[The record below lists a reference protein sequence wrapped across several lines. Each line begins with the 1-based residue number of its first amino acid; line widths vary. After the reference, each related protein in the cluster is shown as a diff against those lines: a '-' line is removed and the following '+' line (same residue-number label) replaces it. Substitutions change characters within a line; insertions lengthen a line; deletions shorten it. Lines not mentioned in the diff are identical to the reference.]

1 MNRFKDTA
9 LTVAT
14 IGIGFGIIG
23 AAFSPDGEHSIGSI
37 IFSVVMG
44 GFCLA
49 AGIVFLTQIT
59 IPAWK
64 NQKKTL
70 KDDAKALVTPEQ
82 KGKADADE
90 DDRLISS
97 FRQSV
102 YSFFTVRG
110 TEPNSIIQ
118 HTATQLYWHLL
129 YLQKMRMDR
138 KNVSLNF
145 EAERKSYNGV
155 SVTKKKYFDGKYEI
169 TEAKERIECRRTYT
183 NGTFKYVKT
192 DNELANYSIL
202 NAKNDGDSL
211 ITCPSCGS
219 KATRENLLD
228 GCDYCG
234 TKFTIEDL
242 GKRISN
248 FALRKDYEIAYD
260 KYRDRRSFYKRR
272 AFLFCAVPVFVFSL
286 ICMIAVSFEQ
296 KEGVMLSAAV
306 SIFGAAFVA
315 GAFGLFGSLGFTF
328 FIFPFIQLKESAKL
342 SLMRKLKP
350 IDERNEAFVKRIK
363 ENDPLFSAEHFF
375 SNIQNKLATIHY
387 ADKSEQISVFA
398 EKDLDGLLEKYSDI
412 VDMDVTSITFENMSF
427 DENTS
432 KIEITSR
439 LNLVRIKNNGFCETN
454 EKVHLSLAKNT
465 ECKTEAVCE
474 PSVLRCSDCGS
485 SVSLL
490 EGGRCQYCGGR
501 LNLKKYD
508 WVIEDYRIL

>member
-14 IGIGFGIIG
+14 LGIGCGILG
-23 AAFSPDGEHSIGSI
+23 AAFSPGEEHSLGSV

-44 GFCLA
+44 GFCIV
-49 AGIVFLTQIT
+49 AGLVFLKEIT

-64 NQKKTL
+64 NRKKTL
-70 KDDAKALVTPEQ
+70 KDDAKALVKPEQ

-90 DDRLISS
+90 DDRLISG

-102 YSFFTVRG
+102 YSFFKGRG
-110 TEPNSIIQ
+110 TEPNSVIQ

-129 YLQKMRMDR
+129 YLQKLRMDR

-145 EAERKSYNGV
+145 EAERKSYGGI
-155 SVTKKKYFDGKYEI
+155 SVTKKKFFDGKYEI

-183 NGTFKYVKT
+183 SGTLKYVKN

-202 NAKNDGDSL
+202 NAQSDGGSL
-211 ITCPSCGS
+211 ITCPNCGS

-228 GCDYCG
+228 GCDFCG

-248 FALRKDYEIAYD
+248 FALRKDYEVEYA
-260 KYRDRRSFYKRR
+260 KYKDRRNFYKQR

-286 ICMIAVSFEQ
+286 ICMIIVSFEQ
-296 KEGVMLSAAV
+296 KEGILLSAAV

-315 GAFGLFGSLGFTF
+315 GAFGFFGSLGFMF

-342 SLMRKLKP
+342 SFMRKFKP
-350 IDERNEAFVKRIK
+350 NDESNAFFVKRIK

-398 EKDLDGLLEKYSDI
+398 EKDLSGFLEKYSDI
-412 VDMDVTSITFENMSF
+412 VDMDVTDITLKKVSFSENISRIDM
-427 DENTS
+427 TS
-432 KIEITSR
+432 S
-439 LNLVRIKNNGFCETN
+439 LNLICLKNNGFYETKEN
-454 EKVHLSLAKNT
+454 VFISLVKNSS
-465 ECKTEAVCE
+465 CKTEAVCE
-474 PSVLRCSDCGS
+474 PFVLRCRECGS

-490 EGGRCQYCGGR
+490 EGGKCQYCGSR
-501 LNLKKYD
+501 LNLKDYD
-508 WVIEDYRIL
+508 WVIEDYRVL